1 MRLPCA
7 PRMEAI
13 GRWEAVGARR
23 AAIGGCDEA
32 CDTSAGVG
40 TSVEWNGS
48 PAHVVDSAF
57 GRWDRPTEW
66 AGGASRRPETESD
79 RRMRRRARCASS
91 NASAAKCLGVGVR
104 GPAPG
109 VGPAGSR
116 AERAGGAKRREGDV
130 CGGGRHA
137 RARTSQPKRK
147 GRSNAGRNG
156 VRRAETADWRKG
168 PRARRAH
175 GQTGKRANGQ
185 TGKRA
190 NGQTLARRT
199 SRAASG
205 ARCGWTAGRLGGGV
219 QTQTGSTHR
228 IRRKARELLAASD
241 RKAGNAARPTKPSGR
256 RKQDGESKTGAAEPP
271 IASAGVAQAGSANS
285 ATAERSASA

>member
-57 GRWDRPTEW
+57 GRRNRRTES

-91 NASAAKCLGVGVR
+91 NASAATCLGVGVR

-175 GQTGKRANGQ
+175 GQTGKRANA
-185 TGKRA
+185 RA
-190 NGQTLARRT
+190 PDVTRRER
-199 SRAASG
+199 RAV
-205 ARCGWTAGRLGGGV
+205 RLDDWTVGRLGGGV

>member
-1 MRLPCA
+1 MWKKGAGRAEPVRAAKEGATRRARRVRSRLRASAIGERIDASARRWIDGVARRKRTVAGEALRMRLPCA

-91 NASAAKCLGVGVR
+91 NASAATCLGVGVR

-175 GQTGKRANGQ
+175 GQTGKRANA
-185 TGKRA
+185 RA
-190 NGQTLARRT
+190 PDVTRRER
-199 SRAASG
+199 RAVRLSG
-205 ARCGWTAGRLGGGV
+205 
-219 QTQTGSTHR
+219 
-228 IRRKARELLAASD
+228 
-241 RKAGNAARPTKPSGR
+241 
-256 RKQDGESKTGAAEPP
+256 
-271 IASAGVAQAGSANS
+271 
-285 ATAERSASA
+285 